1 MWSPNLNLNPQDN
14 QIVGREDHGIYIDH
28 GTFFIEYLVI
38 ANKSH
43 CYFSV
48 SGVAYMDSQ
57 TPPTI
62 LMNENDDD
70 VIEVMLTIVDA
81 TQKSIANKGIKV
93 NKKFV

>member
-1 MWSPNLNLNPQDN
+1 
-14 QIVGREDHGIYIDH
+14 
-28 GTFFIEYLVI
+28 
-38 ANKSH
+38 
-43 CYFSV
+43 
-48 SGVAYMDSQ
+48 MDSQ

-70 VIEVMLTIVDA
+70 VIEVMLMIVDA